1 MAETISQITDLGK
14 IQMIAGDSQTFDIEI
29 LPDDES
35 VEKSMVGYGCYF
47 QLSPIGQEDILV
59 FNRLCEL
66 KQGSITTFFITLSNA
81 DTDDLFGSFTLKI
94 VLVDPL
100 GRKLKKARGTFNI
113 LKDEDGVV

>member
-1 MAETISQITDLGK
+1 MSEIISQITDLGK
-14 IQMIAGDSQTFDIEI
+14 IQIIAGDSLTLDIEI

-35 VEKSMVGYGCYF
+35 VEKSMVGYTCYF
-47 QLSPIGQEDILV
+47 QLSPLGQEDVLV
-59 FNRLCEL
+59 FNKVCEL
-66 KQGSITTFFITLSNA
+66 KQGSITTFFITLSNI

-100 GRKLKKARGTFNI
+100 GRKLKKARGILNI